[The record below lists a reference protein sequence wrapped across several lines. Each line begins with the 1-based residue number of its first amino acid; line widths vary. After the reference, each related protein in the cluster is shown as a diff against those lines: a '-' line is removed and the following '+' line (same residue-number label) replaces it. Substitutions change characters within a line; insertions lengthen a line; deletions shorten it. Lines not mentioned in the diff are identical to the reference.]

1 MPSSPT
7 VRRRQLGTEL
17 RQLREAKGL
26 TGDEVTERL
35 GWYNAKVSRIEKG
48 RISVPWSDVADL
60 LDVYE
65 VTDPAVREAL
75 VQLAKAARQKEWWQP
90 YSDLLSKNA
99 RTYIGL
105 EAAAETLRTYQPS
118 SVPGLLQTPAY
129 ARAVIMRGGPLTLS
143 DEEVERRLGLRLKR
157 QDVISNTGNLDLWA
171 VLDEAVLHREIGG
184 PRVMEEQL
192 RHLTDMAA
200 RPRVDLQ
207 VLPFSAGPHASLGGM
222 IGIFSFPGPDEDVA
236 CIDTA
241 AGTLFLERSMDVRK
255 TSAAF
260 QHLTATALSPAESI
274 DLIAAA
280 IRRYQNRVEG

>member
-17 RQLREAKGL
+17 RQLREARGL

-105 EAAAETLRTYQPS
+105 ESAAETLRTYQPS
-118 SVPGLLQTPAY
+118 SVPGLLQTPDY
-129 ARAVIMRGGPLTLS
+129 ARAIITHGGPLTLS
-143 DEEVERRLGLRLKR
+143 EEDVERRISLRLKR
-157 QDVISNTGNLDLWA
+157 QEVLADAGNLELWA
-171 VLDEAVLHREIGG
+171 VLDEAVLHREVGG
-184 PRVMEEQL
+184 PQVMQAQL
-192 RHLTDMAA
+192 AHLVGMAS

-207 VLPFSAGPHASLGGM
+207 ILPFGAGPHASLSGM
-222 IGIFSFPGPDEDVA
+222 IGIFGFPAPDPEVA
-236 CIDTA
+236 YVDTVSGA
-241 AGTLFLERSMDVRK
+241 LFLERSTDVRAM
-255 TSAAF
+255 SSAF
-260 QHLTATALSPAESI
+260 QHLTATALSPAASI
-274 DLIAAA
+274 EEIKVAS
-280 IRRYQNRVEG
+280 RRYQKRVEG